1 MSQIPLNLDLV
12 PSRKIYSVSEL
23 NASIR
28 DLLESEF
35 QDIWVEGEISNFREA
50 PSGHY
55 YFSLKDERAQLRCVC
70 FKQNV
75 RYLRFRPE
83 DGLQATARGQVSIYE
98 ARGEYQLYVEYLE
111 PLGYGALQLAFE
123 QLKARLAEE
132 GLFDPA
138 HKKPLP
144 RLPRR
149 VGLLTSPRGA
159 VIQDMIR
166 ILERRFPD
174 MPLLL
179 YPVSVQGEGSA
190 DEIAEGLRYFNHT
203 RAVDVI
209 IVARGGGSIED
220 LWSFNEEKVA
230 RAIYASKIPVVTG
243 VGHETDFTI
252 ADFVADVRAPTPS
265 AAAELVVES
274 KEQLQAEIAGLEK
287 SLLAAMR
294 HRLLEWRQF
303 VQALATHRGF
313 RQLEIL
319 VRDHSQKFDDLVMR
333 LTTSL
338 TEHVRRERHRLE
350 VARARFAAFDW
361 RGWLERLHLRL
372 DRQRNDLIR
381 FIEAALV
388 RLRRHLEAAQMA
400 LEERSPLRIL
410 ERGYAICYDA
420 AGNVVRAAAGVALG
434 EEITVQLARGRLG
447 AEVKRR
453 QT

>member
-1 MSQIPLNLDLV
+1 MSQYSLNLNLA
-12 PSRKIYSVSEL
+12 PARKIYSVSEL
-23 NASIR
+23 SARIR

-35 QDIWVEGEISNFREA
+35 QDIWVEGEVSNFRAA

-55 YFSLKDERAQLRCVC
+55 YFSLKDERAQMKCVC
-70 FKQNV
+70 FKNNV
-75 RYLRFRPE
+75 RYLRFQPE
-83 DGLQATARGQVSIYE
+83 DGLQVTARGQVSIYE

-111 PLGYGALQLAFE
+111 PVGYGALQLAFE

-149 VGLLTSPRGA
+149 IGLITSPRGA
-159 VIQDMIR
+159 VIQDMIQ
-166 ILERRFPD
+166 ILERRFPN

-190 DEIAEGLRYFNHT
+190 DEIAEALRHFN
-203 RAVDVI
+203 RSRDVDVVI
-209 IVARGGGSIED
+209 LARGGGSIED

-230 RAIYASKIPVVTG
+230 RAIYASKIPVISA

-252 ADFVADVRAPTPS
+252 ADFVADLRAPTPS
-265 AAAELVVES
+265 AAAELVVAS
-274 KEQLQAEIAGLEK
+274 KEQLQAEIVNLEK

-294 HRLLEWRQF
+294 HRLLEWRQQ

-313 RQLEIL
+313 RLLETF
-319 VRDHSQKFDDLVMR
+319 VRDSSQRFDDLASR
-333 LTTSL
+333 LSAAL
-338 TEHVRRERHRLE
+338 EKRVRQERQRLE
-350 VARARFAAFDW
+350 VARARLAAFDW
-361 RGWLERLHLRL
+361 RGWLERLHLL
-372 DRQRNDLIR
+372 LGRQRNDLVR
-381 FIEAALV
+381 FMEV
-388 RLRRHLEAAQMA
+388 RLLRVRQELEAARLA

-420 AGNVVRAAAGVALG
+420 AGNVLRAADEAALG
-434 EEITVQLARGRLG
+434 DEITVQLAHGRLA
-447 AEVKRR
+447 AEVKRK
-453 QT
+453 QP

>member
-338 TEHVRRERHRLE
+338 TEHVRRERQRLE
-350 VARARFAAFDW
+350 VARARLAAFDW

-420 AGNVVRAAAGVALG
+420 AGNVLRAAAGVALG